1 MLHSSHVTDSNL
13 RAEEEGRM
21 KVKMRV
27 TKGKFCKMVVRP
39 VMICGSETVVLT
51 KTMER
56 GVEDAQI
63 LTGSEQD
70 EWD

>member
-1 MLHSSHVTDSNL
+1 
-13 RAEEEGRM
+13 M

-27 TKGKFCKMVVRP
+27 TPKESSKRERKVCEMVLRP
-39 VMICGSETVVLT
+39 VMICGLETVVLT

-63 LTGSEQD
+63 LTGSEPD
-70 EWD
+70 EWE

>member
-1 MLHSSHVTDSNL
+1 
-13 RAEEEGRM
+13 M

-39 VMICGSETVVLT
+39 VMICGSETVMLT

>member
-1 MLHSSHVTDSNL
+1 MLHSSCVTDSNL

-39 VMICGSETVVLT
+39 VMICGSETVLLT

-63 LTGSEQD
+63 LTGSEPD
-70 EWD
+70 E